1 MRGRR
6 RRGDRRRGVTAERVG
21 AYEGVAQR
29 RPAEQGALDAR
40 RVAGDPRERRGV
52 TQEVLGLVVVEP
64 LASRPHEVA
73 EEVAELL
80 GLPPGV
86 FAVFGMCVG
95 RPDPAR
101 PADIKPRP
109 PQAVVLHHERYAL
122 EAQDAGIAAYDRAMV
137 RFYAE
142 QKMNVHGTWSV
153 HSSKRIAGPETLSGR
168 HRLIE
173 ALNAL
178 GFALK

>member
-1 MRGRR
+1 
-6 RRGDRRRGVTAERVG
+6 
-21 AYEGVAQR
+21 
-29 RPAEQGALDAR
+29 
-40 RVAGDPRERRGV
+40 
-52 TQEVLGLVVVEP
+52 
-64 LASRPHEVA
+64 
-73 EEVAELL
+73 
-80 GLPPGV
+80 
-86 FAVFGMCVG
+86 
-95 RPDPAR
+95 
-101 PADIKPRP
+101 
-109 PQAVVLHHERYAL
+109 
-122 EAQDAGIAAYDRAMV
+122 MV